1 MAGIE
6 MKLRRAFQLLAG
18 VALLGAIATYI
29 EITRTT
35 AQPSERFVKSG
46 EAANMRIAARS
57 ADPVVEGS
65 APGNPPTTA
74 QPTDPVVKSGDAD
87 DMRTAA
93 RSADPVVESFAPRNP
108 RTTVQPTDPVV
119 KSGEADDMRTAAR
132 SADPVVERSA
142 PENPRTTAQPTDP
155 VVKSGEADG
164 MRTAARSAD
173 PAVESSTP
181 GNPLWA
187 LPLKQLSTTRERP
200 IFSPSRRPPP
210 PATPTY
216 VAPVAIKRPEKP
228 AEPERPA
235 VSLLG
240 TVIGDADRLGV
251 FIETATGTMVRMRVG
266 EDHQGW
272 VLRLIKAREVT
283 LVKDREL
290 VAVLELPAAGESAT
304 LGNQS
309 MPGGIPG
316 AMPGG
321 IPGAMPGGIPGAM
334 PGAIPG
340 AIPRAIPGATMPG
353 TQQIRRQS
361 AR

>member
-1 MAGIE
+1 

-18 VALLGAIATYI
+18 VALLGAIATYV
-29 EITRTT
+29 ETTRTT
-35 AQPSERFVKSG
+35 AQPTARVAKSG
-46 EAANMRIAARS
+46 EVAN
-57 ADPVVEGS
+57 
-65 APGNPPTTA
+65 
-74 QPTDPVVKSGDAD
+74 
-87 DMRTAA
+87 MRTAA
-93 RSADPVVESFAPRNP
+93 RSADPVVESFAPQNP
-108 RTTVQPTDPVV
+108 RTTAQPPDPVV
-119 KSGEADDMRTAAR
+119 KSGDADDKRTATRSVEPVVESSAPENPPTTAQPSDRIVKSGEADNMRTAAR
-132 SADPVVERSA
+132 SADPVVESSA
-142 PENPRTTAQPTDP
+142 PENPPTTAQPSDR

-187 LPLKQLSTTRERP
+187 LALKQLSTTRERP

-210 PATPTY
+210 AATPTY
-216 VAPVAIKRPEKP
+216 VAPVAMRQPQKP

-309 MPGGIPG
+309 MLGGIPGGMPG

-321 IPGAMPGGIPGAM
+321 IPGAIPGAIPAAIPGAVRGGIPGA
-334 PGAIPG
+334 AV
-340 AIPRAIPGATMPG
+340 PG
-353 TQQIRRQS
+353 TQQVRRQP
-361 AR
+361 R

>member
-6 MKLRRAFQLLAG
+6 MKVRRAFKLLAG

-35 AQPSERFVKSG
+35 AQPSARVAKSG
-46 EAANMRIAARS
+46 QVANMRTAARS
-57 ADPVVEGS
+57 ADLVVESS
-65 APGNPPTTA
+65 APQNPRTTA

-87 DMRTAA
+87 DVRTAA
-93 RSADPVVESFAPRNP
+93 RSADPVVESSAPRNP
-108 RTTVQPTDPVV
+108 RTTAQPSDSVV
-119 KSGEADDMRTAAR
+119 KSGEADNMRTAAR
-132 SADPVVERSA
+132 SANPMVESSA
-142 PENPRTTAQPTDP
+142 PENPRTTARPSDS
-155 VVKSGEADG
+155 VVKSGDADD

-187 LPLKQLSTTRERP
+187 LALKQLSTTRERP

-216 VAPVAIKRPEKP
+216 VAPVAIRQPQKP

-240 TVIGDADRLGV
+240 TVIGEGDRLGV
-251 FIETATGTMVRMRVG
+251 FIESATGTMVRMRVG

-283 LVKDREL
+283 LVKDHEL

-321 IPGAMPGGIPGAM
+321 IPGAMMPAAIPGAVRGGIPGAAV
-334 PGAIPG
+334 PGA
-340 AIPRAIPGATMPG
+340 
-353 TQQIRRQS
+353 QQVRRQP
-361 AR
+361 R